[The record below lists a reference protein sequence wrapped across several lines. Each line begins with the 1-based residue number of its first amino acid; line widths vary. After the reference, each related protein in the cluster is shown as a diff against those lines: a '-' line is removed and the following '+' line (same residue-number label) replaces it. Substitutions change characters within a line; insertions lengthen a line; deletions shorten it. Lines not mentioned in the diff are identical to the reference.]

1 MSLREE
7 LVEICHR
14 VYEKGFVSAYDGN
27 LSVRI
32 DSERILITPSGKCKG
47 DITEADLLEIDNK
60 GKIIKGEGK
69 VSTEAKIHLLP
80 YQKRKEI
87 NAVIHCHP
95 IYATAFA
102 TAGEGLTKPVFPEV
116 ILALGKVPLCRY
128 ATPSTDELPNSM
140 MPYIDYAWAML
151 FENHGAV
158 TFGKNIKGAY
168 LRMEKLEHAAHT
180 IIAAR
185 TLGREKT
192 IPLNKVREL
201 YDISEVV
208 YGIKIDKRNR
218 MDN

>member
-32 DSERILITPSGKCKG
+32 DLERILITPSGKCKG

-87 NAVIHCHP
+87 NSVIHCHP

-140 MPYIDYAWAML
+140 MPIL
-151 FENHGAV
+151 IPFRQRN
-158 TFGKNIKGAY
+158 
-168 LRMEKLEHAAHT
+168 KL
-180 IIAAR
+180 
-185 TLGREKT
+185 
-192 IPLNKVREL
+192 LN
-201 YDISEVV
+201 
-208 YGIKIDKRNR
+208 G
-218 MDN
+218 DNFHLQL